1 MDVMEQLTVIFRE
14 YFEDDSIELTPAT
27 TADDIDGWDSLSH
40 ALLIATIENK
50 LKIRFGARELLTF
63 GNVGDLAKSIQSKL

>member
-1 MDVMEQLTVIFRE
+1 MDVMQQLTEIFRD
-14 YFEDDSIELTPAT
+14 YFEDDSIQLDRST

-63 GNVGDLAKSIQSKL
+63 NDVGDLADAISSKL